1 MKNRTKTAKDACA
14 LDPWAFPSP
23 RQAYDARKLVR
34 GFETIDVAKAERDLR
49 VRHLW
54 TAGAIEHGRL
64 ADKLEGCAPKARC
77 RSAACPICCRRL
89 R

>member
-34 GFETIDVAKAERDLR
+34 GFETIDVAKAERDLHAR
-49 VRHLW
+49 GAVRL
-54 TAGAIEHGRL
+54 GRL
-64 ADKLEGCAPKARC
+64 PHLRPAPPLVVHRGGLGNP
-77 RSAACPICCRRL
+77 R
-89 R
+89 